1 MWKYTLM
8 WKMRFAVLAGIA
20 SVVAAC
26 SSRSPLLAPTP
37 KDLALVG
44 PDSFQVAFETTRGRF
59 LVTAH
64 RGWSPLGV
72 DRFYQLVKLRYY
84 DGTRFFR
91 VVPGFVV
98 QWGIHGDPAVSAVW
112 LDRRVPDEPVRQG
125 NTRRR
130 VSFARGGPNT
140 RSVQL
145 YVNLAD
151 NVRLDTTSTF
161 GFPAIGE
168 VVEGMAVV
176 DSMYDGYSCR
186 RGAVG
191 TCPSQ
196 DSLRLQGEA
205 YARRVHPR
213 LDQIKRALVI
223 REWRERR

>member
-1 MWKYTLM
+1 
-8 WKMRFAVLAGIA
+8 
-20 SVVAAC
+20 
-26 SSRSPLLAPTP
+26 
-37 KDLALVG
+37 
-44 PDSFQVAFETTRGRF
+44 
-59 LVTAH
+59 
-64 RGWSPLGV
+64 
-72 DRFYQLVKLRYY
+72 
-84 DGTRFFR
+84 
-91 VVPGFVV
+91 
-98 QWGIHGDPAVSAVW
+98 
-112 LDRRVPDEPVRQG
+112 
-125 NTRRR
+125 
-130 VSFARGGPNT
+130 
-140 RSVQL
+140 VQL

-205 YARRVHPR
+205 YVRRVHPQ